1 MANLATWQDVYREI
15 ADVSAKLDQL
25 ANQMARLRARV
36 PWSSRA
42 VGEQAPTAPVV
53 LESRDE

>member
-1 MANLATWQDVYREI
+1 MASLATWQDVYREI

-36 PWSSRA
+36 PWSSR
-42 VGEQAPTAPVV
+42 VIGEQAQTAPVV